1 MTQAIHSIKKQ
12 LLADQFEET
21 QERFQVYTER
31 KLGDIKALEQL
42 SAEQRFEMQVVSKV
56 LPFRVNQYVIDNLVD
71 WRNVPNDPIFQLV
84 FPQKGMLAE
93 TDFEQ
98 MATVLR
104 DSASASVIQQTANTI
119 RQRLNP
125 HPAEQMTLN
134 VPKDEEDEPIDG
146 IQHKYRETVL
156 FFPSQGQV
164 CHSFCSFC
172 FRWAQ
177 FIGDKELR
185 FSNREAAQLHTYLA
199 EHKSISDLLIT
210 GGDPMVMKTDHVTA
224 YLEPLLASELSHI
237 QTVRIGT
244 KSLSFWPQRFVA
256 DADAE
261 ALLALFKKMVAA
273 GKHVAIMAHFNHWQ
287 EMTTPVAKE
296 AVKRLRETGVV
307 IRTQSPLLNHINN
320 DPEVWARM
328 WREQVRL
335 GMVPYYM
342 FVERDTGARR
352 YFEVPLARAWEVYRK
367 AMQKLSGLGR
377 TVRGPSMSAGPGK
390 VEVQGVADINA
401 EKVFVLR
408 FIQARNPDWVQRP
421 FFAKYDPKA
430 TWLDQLHPAFGAE
443 KFFFQDEYDA
453 MLQSQIS
460 PRAE

>member
-421 FFAKYDPKA
+421 FFAKYDPEA
-430 TWLDQLHPAFGAE
+430 TWLDQLHPAFGAK

>member
-104 DSASASVIQQTANTI
+104 DLASASVIQQTANTI

-224 YLEPLLASELSHI
+224 YLEPLLAPELSHI

-244 KSLSFWPQRFVA
+244 KSLSFWPQRFVG

-421 FFAKYDPKA
+421 FFAKYDPEA
-430 TWLDQLHPAFGAE
+430 TWLDQLRPAFGAE

-453 MLQSQIS
+453 MRQSQIS